1 MKLTVQDVA
10 KKTGLSIST
19 VRQYSWR
26 MKLGKKVGTK
36 KFFTPAEAT
45 KIGSG
50 TRGATKKK
58 AGKKAVKKSKKGS
71 AGRKGASRKRR

>member
-26 MKLGKKVGTK
+26 MKLGKKEGTR
-36 KFFTPAEAT
+36 KFFTDAEA
-45 KIGSG
+45 KRIGSG
-50 TRGATKKK
+50 SRKLKTTKKTK
-58 AGKKAVKKSKKGS
+58 GPAKKKG
-71 AGRKGASRKRR
+71 AARKKR

>member
-10 KKTGLSIST
+10 KITGLSIAT

-26 MKLGKKVGTK
+26 MKLGTKVGTK
-36 KFFTPAEAT
+36 KFFTSVEAK

-50 TRGATKKK
+50 SRSAPRKK
-58 AGKKAVKKSKKGS
+58 AGKTPAR
-71 AGRKGASRKRR
+71 RKGAARKKR